1 MSMKKGNEGGKGIPV
16 FGWTK
21 AKVIVNILC
30 WFPTSVHIVHW
41 VLISKYPTLKQR
53 AHGIQPTQKLKQSD
67 ASISSRAGSG
77 ESATHLPVP
86 TNSAAWHLTAGG
98 SCNGRGHLIRSD
110 FSSGYALLALEWRP
124 DARCC
129 YLLLLPALQAW
140 EPSASPRFPV
150 NQHPL
155 CPLGLAGCFS
165 GTFLI
170 YNFKAEWCDALS

>member
-1 MSMKKGNEGGKGIPV
+1 MKEERVFRFLAEQRQKSLSTSCVNFPHLFILFIEFWYQNIP
-16 FGWTK
+16 
-21 AKVIVNILC
+21 
-30 WFPTSVHIVHW
+30 
-41 VLISKYPTLKQR
+41 LKQR
-53 AHGIQPTQKLKQSD
+53 AHGIQPAQKLKQSE

-86 TNSAAWHLTAGG
+86 TNSAAWHLVAGG

-124 DARCC
+124 DARRCC
-129 YLLLLPALQAW
+129 LLLLPALQAW

-170 YNFKAEWCDALS
+170 YNFKAKWCDALS